1 MPVTLVAKSN
11 DAATKAQREAT
22 AQRVLDYFGAR
33 LPRSRMLVFLDDED
47 PPILRHIHGPAN
59 RGMYG
64 AIHDCTPL
72 ADWPYDVSEAIYP
85 DDGFSIFRARV
96 VDDLVYLHGTTCLD
110 EVGLTMTLAHELQ
123 HSIQHNNARE
133 LWAVNSL
140 IPNLSK
146 FVVEKMKLTW
156 ADIPTEAEAR
166 IVSKMA
172 AEALFDGQRVGRY
185 IDDKIA
191 QHVSDED
198 VADWHYVRGVS
209 AAGIDLE
216 RETKTLFGRLRE
228 HRAELETLLAV
239 NRFSPDYA
247 DIDLDRYFT

>member
-1 MPVTLVAKSN
+1 MPVTLVVKAN
-11 DAATKAQREAT
+11 DAATKTQREAT
-22 AQRVLDYFGAR
+22 ARRVLDYFGGN
-33 LPRSRMLVFLDDED
+33 LPGSRMLVFLDNED
-47 PPILRHIHGPAN
+47 PPLLRHIHGPAN
-59 RGMYG
+59 RGVYG
-64 AIHDCTPL
+64 AIHDRTPL
-72 ADWPYDVSEAIYP
+72 ADWPYDVTEAIYP
-85 DDGFSIFRARV
+85 DGGFSVFRARV
-96 VDDLVYLHGTTCLD
+96 VDDLVYLYGTTCLD

-146 FVVEKMKLTW
+146 SVVEKMKLTW

-166 IVSKMA
+166 IVSKTA
-172 AEALFDGQRVGRY
+172 AESLFNGERVRRY

-209 AAGIDLE
+209 ASVIDLE
-216 RETKTLFGRLRE
+216 GATKTILGRLRE
-228 HRAELETLLAV
+228 HKSELEALLAA

-247 DIDLDRYFT
+247 DIQLDRYFV